1 MEHIPRLQPLLDR
14 MVQRQAVRDSA
25 RDSDVDG
32 RPPTGRYGHDSLL
45 DALIREHPD
54 MIPAELLDEIAT
66 SRRRVSF

>member
-1 MEHIPRLQPLLDR
+1 MELHERLE
-14 MVQRQAVRDSA
+14 RQQVYSS
-25 RDSDVDG
+25 RDSDIDG